1 MGKRRQESQRP
12 PNSGGPR
19 GACSVC
25 WWWQL
30 EHHRVPTARALGDFH
45 VVPDAALDD
54 LEVAVAMATGGSAIA
69 RDDTVALDDTVA
81 VLVVGDGVLRGLVEG
96 FELVVGERTVIGGAQ
111 NREPGDCFSHKTLRF
126 GGKNIAEIGD
136 FDQTSTVK
144 PPSATLS
151 PTMYLSAME
160 IQGFKT
166 FAQKTQLV
174 FPAPKKGDHA
184 VTVVVGPNGS
194 GKSNIADAI
203 RWCLGEQS
211 MKLLRGKAAQDVIF
225 SGSDGR
231 SRSGFAEVSLTFD
244 NADKSLNVSFA
255 EVVISR
261 RLYRDGESEYLLN
274 GQTVRLSD
282 IQLLL
287 AEAGVGQRSYSVI
300 GQGMIDHVLSAT
312 PEERKIFFDDATG
325 VRGLQIKRHQALLK
339 LQKSAENLADV
350 EMVLR
355 ELEPRLSLLRRQVK
369 RLNDREVV
377 ASELKTLS
385 AVYYGTMWWNAIDER
400 SAVEAQQKG
409 AAELVAAKKSDLA
422 ARDAE
427 LIALEK
433 AQVPSSSSDA
443 DSMQT
448 LQAEYKKAQQDLAD
462 ARRAHFTLERE
473 FELAKVKSQST
484 WAPLPLPDIIAEV
497 KDVSVAHESLLGRLK
512 AVMNLADLA
521 SIIADL
527 DGIAARS
534 KKLRDR
540 LTRPNPEDFTPSP
553 ESIAAIANALTAVKT
568 AEDVVK
574 RSEVAMD
581 AKAKASVAATSE
593 VFAVQKDVRRLQ
605 QELSGLEGR
614 ANAVAID
621 LARVETRLEGLKKE
635 IEDATS
641 EQAESMIKTAPA
653 ERIIDIGPTHDRVLR
668 LRHQLELIGGIDES
682 VMKEFAEADERST
695 FLTTQVSDLRSAIS
709 STEKVIDELDEQ
721 IRAQS
726 DVAFKNIATEFQKYF
741 AILFGGGRCSLV
753 KLTKEELEDT
763 APSDSPMNGGGPDEL
778 VHHDNV
784 DTLESIAKR
793 VQERKD
799 SVVGIDIQATPP
811 GKRLKAL
818 NLLSGGERALT
829 SIALVSAI
837 MATNPAPFVVL
848 DEVDAALDEANTV
861 RFANI
866 INELR
871 KLTQFIVI
879 THNRATMEKADVL
892 YGVTMG
898 DDGVSKL
905 LSVKLEDYVG
915 DETARR

>member
-1 MGKRRQESQRP
+1 
-12 PNSGGPR
+12 
-19 GACSVC
+19 
-25 WWWQL
+25 
-30 EHHRVPTARALGDFH
+30 
-45 VVPDAALDD
+45 
-54 LEVAVAMATGGSAIA
+54 
-69 RDDTVALDDTVA
+69 
-81 VLVVGDGVLRGLVEG
+81 
-96 FELVVGERTVIGGAQ
+96 
-111 NREPGDCFSHKTLRF
+111 
-126 GGKNIAEIGD
+126 
-136 FDQTSTVK
+136 
-144 PPSATLS
+144 
-151 PTMYLSAME
+151 MYLSAME

-166 FAQKTQLV
+166 FAQKTLLV
-174 FPAPKKGDHA
+174 FPGPKAGDHA

-211 MKLLRGKAAQDVIF
+211 MKLLRGKSSQDIIF
-225 SGSDGR
+225 SGSEGR
-231 SRSGFAEVSLTFD
+231 GRSGFAEVSLTFD
-244 NADKSLNVSFA
+244 NSDKSLNVSFH
-255 EVVISR
+255 EVVITR

-274 GQTVRLSD
+274 AQTVRLSD

-300 GQGMIDHVLSAT
+300 GQGMIDQVLSAT

-369 RLNDREVV
+369 KLNERETV
-377 ASELKTLS
+377 ANQLKALS
-385 AVYYGTMWWNAIDER
+385 ANYYGTIWWNGIDEKY
-400 SAVEAQQKG
+400 AVEVRQKTSS
-409 AAELVAAKKSDLA
+409 ELVGAKRRELEVK
-422 ARDAE
+422 DAE

-433 AQVPSSSSDA
+433 NLDPLHPLSSPNSGLVERLVKGEGQA
-443 DSMQT
+443 PDSMQS

-473 FELAKVKSQST
+473 LELAKVKSQST
-484 WAPLPLPDIIAEV
+484 WAPLPLPDIITEV
-497 KDVSVAHESLLGRLK
+497 HDVSVAHESLLGRLRSV
-512 AVMNLADLA
+512 AILADLEP
-521 SIIADL
+521 IIADL
-527 DGIAARS
+527 DGISARS

-540 LTRPNPEDFTPSP
+540 LTRPNPEDFVQSS
-553 ESIAAIANALTAVKT
+553 ESVSLITNALTAVKS
-568 AEDVVK
+568 AEDAVH
-574 RSEVAMD
+574 RSEVTMD

-593 VFAVQKDVRRLQ
+593 VFAVQKEVRRLQ
-605 QELSGLEGR
+605 QELSGLEAQ
-614 ANAVAID
+614 ANVIAID

-635 IEDATS
+635 IEDSTS
-641 EQAESMIKTAPA
+641 QEVESGHPRESGDPVSIMSIAPT
-653 ERIIDIGPTHDRVLR
+653 ERILDIGPVHDRILR

-682 VMKEFAEADERST
+682 VMREFAEAEERST
-695 FLTTQVSDLRSAIS
+695 FLSTQTSDLRSAIS
-709 STEKVIDELDEQ
+709 ATEKVIDELDEQ

-726 DVAFKNIATEFQKYF
+726 DVAFKKIATEFQKYF

-753 KLTKEELEDT
+753 KLTKEELDIDPDSVIASEAWQSSDT
-763 APSDSPMNGGGPDEL
+763 ELIHHNAVDS
-778 VHHDNV
+778 
-784 DTLESIAKR
+784 LESIAKR

-905 LSVKLEDYVG
+905 LSVKLEDYVSE
-915 DETARR
+915 ETARR

>member
-1 MGKRRQESQRP
+1 
-12 PNSGGPR
+12 
-19 GACSVC
+19 
-25 WWWQL
+25 
-30 EHHRVPTARALGDFH
+30 
-45 VVPDAALDD
+45 
-54 LEVAVAMATGGSAIA
+54 
-69 RDDTVALDDTVA
+69 
-81 VLVVGDGVLRGLVEG
+81 
-96 FELVVGERTVIGGAQ
+96 
-111 NREPGDCFSHKTLRF
+111 
-126 GGKNIAEIGD
+126 
-136 FDQTSTVK
+136 
-144 PPSATLS
+144 
-151 PTMYLSAME
+151 ME

-166 FAQKTQLV
+166 FAQKTSLV
-174 FPAPKKGDHA
+174 FPGPKTGDHA

-211 MKLLRGKAAQDVIF
+211 MKLLRGKSAQDVIF
-225 SGSDGR
+225 SGSEGR
-231 SRSGFAEVSLTFD
+231 GRSGFAEVSLTFD
-244 NADKSLNVSFA
+244 NSDKSLNVSFN
-255 EVVISR
+255 EVVITR

-274 GQTVRLSD
+274 GQTVRLAD

-300 GQGMIDHVLSAT
+300 GQGMIDQVLSAT

-377 ASELKTLS
+377 ASELKALS
-385 AVYYGTMWWNAIDER
+385 AAYYGTMWWNGIDER
-400 SAVEAQQKG
+400 SAVEARQKS
-409 AAELVAAKKSDLA
+409 ALALVVAKKAELD
-422 ARDAE
+422 ARDTE
-427 LIALEK
+427 LVALEK

-473 FELAKVKSQST
+473 LELAKVKSQST

-512 AVMNLADLA
+512 SVMNIADLA
-521 SIIADL
+521 PIIADL

-540 LTRPNPEDFTPSP
+540 LTRPNPEDFVQSA
-553 ESIAAIANALTAVKT
+553 ESISAIANALMAVKT
-568 AEDVVK
+568 AEDSVK
-574 RSEVAMD
+574 RAEVSMD
-581 AKAKASVAATSE
+581 AKAKASVTATSE

-605 QELSGLEGR
+605 QELSGLEGQ
-614 ANAVAID
+614 ANTIAID

-635 IEDATS
+635 IEDATLES
-641 EQAESMIKTAPA
+641 AESIMNVAPVD
-653 ERIIDIGPTHDRVLR
+653 RIVDIGPTHDRILR

-682 VMKEFAEADERST
+682 VMKEFAEAEERST

-753 KLTKEELEDT
+753 KLTKEELDT
-763 APSDSPMNGGGPDEL
+763 DESGHPREGGDPDSSAEL

-905 LSVKLEDYVG
+905 LSVKLEDYVSE
-915 DETARR
+915 ETARR

>member
-1 MGKRRQESQRP
+1 
-12 PNSGGPR
+12 
-19 GACSVC
+19 
-25 WWWQL
+25 
-30 EHHRVPTARALGDFH
+30 
-45 VVPDAALDD
+45 
-54 LEVAVAMATGGSAIA
+54 
-69 RDDTVALDDTVA
+69 
-81 VLVVGDGVLRGLVEG
+81 
-96 FELVVGERTVIGGAQ
+96 
-111 NREPGDCFSHKTLRF
+111 
-126 GGKNIAEIGD
+126 
-136 FDQTSTVK
+136 
-144 PPSATLS
+144 
-151 PTMYLSAME
+151 MYLSAME

-166 FAQKTQLV
+166 FAQKTSLV
-174 FPAPKKGDHA
+174 FPGPKAGDHA

-211 MKLLRGKAAQDVIF
+211 MKLLRGKSSQDVIF
-225 SGSDGR
+225 SGSEGR
-231 SRSGFAEVSLTFD
+231 GRSGFAEVSLTFD
-244 NADKSLNVSFA
+244 NSDKSLNVSFH
-255 EVVISR
+255 EVVITR

-287 AEAGVGQRSYSVI
+287 AEAGVGQQSYSVI
-300 GQGMIDHVLSAT
+300 GQGMIDQVLSAT

-369 RLNDREVV
+369 KLNERETV

-385 AVYYGTMWWNAIDER
+385 ANYYGTIWWNGIDEKGR
-400 SAVEAQQKG
+400 AESAKLK
-409 AAELVAAKKSDLA
+409 AESLA
-422 ARDAE
+422 AMKRKELETKDAE

-433 AQVPSSSSDA
+433 AQVPSTSSDA

-448 LQAEYKKAQQDLAD
+448 LQAEYKKAQQNLAD

-473 FELAKVKSQST
+473 LELAKVKSQST

-497 KDVSVAHESLLGRLK
+497 RDVSVAHESLLGRLRS
-512 AVMNLADLA
+512 VSTLAELA
-521 SIIADL
+521 PIIADL
-527 DGIAARS
+527 DEISARS
-534 KKLRDR
+534 KRLRER
-540 LTRPNPEDFTPSP
+540 LTRPNPEDFVQSA
-553 ESIAAIANALTAVKT
+553 ESISLIANALTAVKT
-568 AEDVVK
+568 AEDAVH
-574 RSEVAMD
+574 RSEITMD
-581 AKAKASVAATSE
+581 AKAKASVTATSE
-593 VFAVQKDVRRLQ
+593 VFAVQKEVRRLQ
-605 QELSGLEGR
+605 QELSGLEAQ
-614 ANAVAID
+614 ANVVSID
-621 LARVETRLEGLKKE
+621 LARVETRLEGLEKE
-635 IEDATS
+635 IADSVQEGH
-641 EQAESMIKTAPA
+641 ESIMSVAPI
-653 ERIIDIGPTHDRVLR
+653 ERILDIGPVHDRILR

-682 VMKEFAEADERST
+682 VMKEFAEAEERSN
-695 FLTTQVSDLRSAIS
+695 FLSTQTQDLRSAIS
-709 STEKVIDELDEQ
+709 ATEKVIDELDEQ
-721 IRAQS
+721 IRLQS
-726 DVAFKNIATEFQKYF
+726 DVAFKKIATEFQKYF

-753 KLTKEELEDT
+753 KLTKEELEGE
-763 APSDSPMNGGGPDEL
+763 SDSADFSHPREGGDPESAAEL
-778 VHHDNV
+778 IHHADV
-784 DTLESIAKR
+784 DSLESIAKR

-915 DETARR
+915 EETSRR

>member
-1 MGKRRQESQRP
+1 
-12 PNSGGPR
+12 
-19 GACSVC
+19 
-25 WWWQL
+25 
-30 EHHRVPTARALGDFH
+30 
-45 VVPDAALDD
+45 
-54 LEVAVAMATGGSAIA
+54 
-69 RDDTVALDDTVA
+69 
-81 VLVVGDGVLRGLVEG
+81 
-96 FELVVGERTVIGGAQ
+96 
-111 NREPGDCFSHKTLRF
+111 
-126 GGKNIAEIGD
+126 
-136 FDQTSTVK
+136 
-144 PPSATLS
+144 
-151 PTMYLSAME
+151 MYLSRME

-166 FAQKTQLV
+166 FAQKTSLV
-174 FPAPKKGDHA
+174 FPGPKTGDHA

-211 MKLLRGKAAQDVIF
+211 MKLLRGKSAQDIIF
-225 SGSDGR
+225 SGSEGR
-231 SRSGFAEVSLTFD
+231 GRSGFAEVSLTFD
-244 NADKSLNVSFA
+244 NSDKSLNVSFV
-255 EVVISR
+255 EVVITR

-274 GQTVRLSD
+274 GQTVRLAD

-300 GQGMIDHVLSAT
+300 GQGMIDQVLSAT

-385 AVYYGTMWWNAIDER
+385 AAYYGTMLWNAIDER
-400 SAVEAQQKG
+400 SAVEARQKS
-409 AAELVAAKKSDLA
+409 AVALVVAKKADLD

-427 LIALEK
+427 LVALEK
-433 AQVPSSSSDA
+433 AQVPSSSTDA
-443 DSMQT
+443 DSMQM
-448 LQAEYKKAQQDLAD
+448 LQSEYKKAQQDLAD

-473 FELAKVKSQST
+473 LELAKVKSQST

-497 KDVSVAHESLLGRLK
+497 KDVSVAHESLLMRLR
-512 AVMNLADLA
+512 AVTNLADLA

-527 DGIAARS
+527 DGISARS

-540 LTRPNPEDFTPSP
+540 LTRPNPEDFSPSP

-568 AEDVVK
+568 AEDSVK
-574 RSEVAMD
+574 RAEVSMD
-581 AKAKASVAATSE
+581 AKAKASVTATSE

-605 QELSGLEGR
+605 QELSGLEGQ

-635 IEDATS
+635 IEDSVS
-641 EQAESMIKTAPA
+641 EESEAIMKAAPS
-653 ERIIDIGPTHDRVLR
+653 ERILDIGPTHDRMLR

-682 VMKEFAEADERST
+682 VMKEFAEAEERST

-753 KLTKEELEDT
+753 KLTKEELDT
-763 APSDSPMNGGGPDEL
+763 DESGHPREGGDPDGSAEL

-915 DETARR
+915 EETSRR

>member
-1 MGKRRQESQRP
+1 
-12 PNSGGPR
+12 
-19 GACSVC
+19 
-25 WWWQL
+25 
-30 EHHRVPTARALGDFH
+30 
-45 VVPDAALDD
+45 
-54 LEVAVAMATGGSAIA
+54 MAS
-69 RDDTVALDDTVA
+69 DTL
-81 VLVVGDGVLRGLVEG
+81 
-96 FELVVGERTVIGGAQ
+96 
-111 NREPGDCFSHKTLRF
+111 C
-126 GGKNIAEIGD
+126 
-136 FDQTSTVK
+136 
-144 PPSATLS
+144 PS
-151 PTMYLSAME
+151 MYLSGMD

-166 FAQKTQLV
+166 FAQKTHLV
-174 FPAPKKGDHA
+174 FPGPKTGDHA

-211 MKLLRGKAAQDVIF
+211 MKLLRGKTAQDIIF

-300 GQGMIDHVLSAT
+300 GQGMIDQVLSAT

-369 RLNDREVV
+369 KLNERETV
-377 ASELKTLS
+377 AAELRSLS
-385 AVYYGTMWWNAIDER
+385 SAYYGTMWWNGVDEQI
-400 SAVEAQQKG
+400 AVEIRQKT
-409 AAELVAAKKSDLA
+409 ASELVLAKRRELA
-422 ARDAE
+422 SKDAE
-427 LIALEK
+427 LMAIEK
-433 AQVPSSSSDA
+433 SQVPNASSDG
-443 DSMQT
+443 DSMQN
-448 LQAEYKKAQQDLAD
+448 LQAEYKKAQQNLAD

-473 FELAKVKSQST
+473 LELAKVKSQST

-497 KDVSVAHESLLGRLK
+497 RDVSVAHESLLGRLK
-512 AVMNLADLA
+512 SVATLADLDP
-521 SIIADL
+521 IIADL
-527 DGIAARS
+527 DGISARS

-540 LTRPNPEDFTPSP
+540 LTRPNPEDFVQSA
-553 ESIAAIANALTAVKT
+553 ESIAAIAHAMTAVKT
-568 AEDVVK
+568 AEDFVK
-574 RSEVAMD
+574 RSELAMD
-581 AKAKASVAATSE
+581 VKAKESVAATSE
-593 VFAVQKDVRRLQ
+593 VFSVQKDVRRLQ
-605 QELSGLEGR
+605 QELSGLEAQ
-614 ANAVAID
+614 ANIVAID

-635 IEDATS
+635 IEDGTS
-641 EQAESMIKTAPA
+641 DQAKSIMSVAPA
-653 ERIIDIGPTHDRVLR
+653 ERILDIGPTHDRLLR

-682 VMKEFAEADERST
+682 VMKEFAEAEERST
-695 FLTTQVSDLRSAIS
+695 FLSTQVGDLRSAIS

-753 KLTKEELEDT
+753 KLTKEELDI
-763 APSDSPMNGGGPDEL
+763 DSSSHPRESGDPDSSAEL

>member
-1 MGKRRQESQRP
+1 
-12 PNSGGPR
+12 
-19 GACSVC
+19 
-25 WWWQL
+25 
-30 EHHRVPTARALGDFH
+30 
-45 VVPDAALDD
+45 
-54 LEVAVAMATGGSAIA
+54 
-69 RDDTVALDDTVA
+69 
-81 VLVVGDGVLRGLVEG
+81 
-96 FELVVGERTVIGGAQ
+96 
-111 NREPGDCFSHKTLRF
+111 
-126 GGKNIAEIGD
+126 
-136 FDQTSTVK
+136 
-144 PPSATLS
+144 
-151 PTMYLSAME
+151 MYLSAME

-166 FAQKTQLV
+166 FAQKTRLV

-211 MKLLRGKAAQDVIF
+211 MKLLRGKTAQDIIF
-225 SGSDGR
+225 SGSEGR
-231 SRSGFAEVSLTFD
+231 GRSGFAEVSLTFD
-244 NADKSLNVSFA
+244 NSDKSLNVSFA
-255 EVVISR
+255 EVVITR
-261 RLYRDGESEYLLN
+261 RLYRDGESDYLLN

-300 GQGMIDHVLSAT
+300 GQGMIDQVLSAT

-377 ASELKTLS
+377 ASELKILS
-385 AVYYGTMWWNAIDER
+385 AAYYGTMWWNGIDER
-400 SAVEAQQKG
+400 SAIEILQRASL
-409 AAELVAAKKSDLA
+409 ELVVAKKVDLE

-427 LIALEK
+427 LVALEK
-433 AQVPSSSSDA
+433 NLDPLRLPLEKGEGQASH
-443 DSMQT
+443 SMQS
-448 LQAEYKKAQQDLAD
+448 LQAEYKKTQQDLAD

-473 FELAKVKSQST
+473 LELAKVKSQST

-512 AVMNLADLA
+512 AVTDLADLA
-521 SIIADL
+521 SIITEL
-527 DGIAARS
+527 DGISARS

-553 ESIAAIANALTAVKT
+553 ESIVAIANALTGVKT
-568 AEDVVK
+568 AEDSVK
-574 RSEVAMD
+574 RAEVSMD
-581 AKAKASVAATSE
+581 AKAKASVTATSE
-593 VFAVQKDVRRLQ
+593 VFAAQKDVRRLQ
-605 QELSGLEGR
+605 QELSGLEGQ
-614 ANAVAID
+614 AHAVAID
-621 LARVETRLEGLKKE
+621 LARVETRLEGLKRE
-635 IEDATS
+635 IED
-641 EQAESMIKTAPA
+641 ESSFGHPREGGDPESIMRVAPA
-653 ERIIDIGPTHDRVLR
+653 DRIVDIGPTHDRILR

-682 VMKEFAEADERST
+682 VMKEFGEAEERST
-695 FLTTQVSDLRSAIS
+695 FLTTQVSDLRSAIG

-753 KLTKEELEDT
+753 KLTKEELDT
-763 APSDSPMNGGGPDEL
+763 DESGHPREGGDPDSSAEL
-778 VHHDNV
+778 VHHDDV

>member
-1 MGKRRQESQRP
+1 
-12 PNSGGPR
+12 
-19 GACSVC
+19 
-25 WWWQL
+25 
-30 EHHRVPTARALGDFH
+30 
-45 VVPDAALDD
+45 
-54 LEVAVAMATGGSAIA
+54 
-69 RDDTVALDDTVA
+69 
-81 VLVVGDGVLRGLVEG
+81 
-96 FELVVGERTVIGGAQ
+96 
-111 NREPGDCFSHKTLRF
+111 
-126 GGKNIAEIGD
+126 
-136 FDQTSTVK
+136 
-144 PPSATLS
+144 
-151 PTMYLSAME
+151 MYLSAME

-166 FAQKTQLV
+166 FAQKTLLV
-174 FPAPKKGDHA
+174 FPGPKAGDHA

-211 MKLLRGKAAQDVIF
+211 MKLLRGKSSQDIIF
-225 SGSDGR
+225 SGSEGR
-231 SRSGFAEVSLTFD
+231 GRSGFAEVSLTFD
-244 NADKSLNVSFA
+244 NSDKSLNVSFH
-255 EVVISR
+255 EVVITR

-274 GQTVRLSD
+274 AQTVRLSD

-300 GQGMIDHVLSAT
+300 GQGMIDQVLSAT

-369 RLNDREVV
+369 KLNERETV
-377 ASELKTLS
+377 ANELKALS
-385 AVYYGTMWWNAIDER
+385 ANYYGTIWWNGIDER
-400 SAVEAQQKG
+400 HAVEVRQKTSS
-409 AAELVAAKKSDLA
+409 ELVGAKRRELEVK
-422 ARDAE
+422 DAE

-433 AQVPSSSSDA
+433 NLDPLHPLSSPNSGLVERLVKGEGQA
-443 DSMQT
+443 PDSMQS

-473 FELAKVKSQST
+473 LELAKVKSQST
-484 WAPLPLPDIIAEV
+484 WAPLPLPDIITEV
-497 KDVSVAHESLLGRLK
+497 HDVSVAHESLLGRLRSV
-512 AVMNLADLA
+512 AILADLEP
-521 SIIADL
+521 IIADL
-527 DGIAARS
+527 DGISARS

-540 LTRPNPEDFTPSP
+540 LTRPNPEDFVQSS
-553 ESIAAIANALTAVKT
+553 ESVSLITNALTAVKS
-568 AEDVVK
+568 AEDAVH
-574 RSEVAMD
+574 RSEVTMD

-593 VFAVQKDVRRLQ
+593 VFAVQKEVRRLQ
-605 QELSGLEGR
+605 QELSGLEAQ
-614 ANAVAID
+614 ANVIAID

-635 IEDATS
+635 IEDSTS
-641 EQAESMIKTAPA
+641 QEVESGHPRESGDPVSIMSIAPT
-653 ERIIDIGPTHDRVLR
+653 ERILDIGPVHDRILR

-682 VMKEFAEADERST
+682 VMREFAEAEERST
-695 FLTTQVSDLRSAIS
+695 FLSTQTSDLRSAIS
-709 STEKVIDELDEQ
+709 ATEKVIDELDEQ

-726 DVAFKNIATEFQKYF
+726 DVAFKKIATEFQKYF

-753 KLTKEELEDT
+753 KLTKEELDIDPDSVIASEAWQSSDT
-763 APSDSPMNGGGPDEL
+763 ELIHHNAVDS
-778 VHHDNV
+778 
-784 DTLESIAKR
+784 LESIAKR

-905 LSVKLEDYVG
+905 LSVKLEDYVSE
-915 DETARR
+915 ETARR